1 MLVESEQ
8 CSEVMFTL
16 PRLLEEE
23 FQMTRRA
30 SSLVRRHALCQGMR
44 TSIIKRRKKSEQQVG
59 IYSAAEAGEQRK
71 EATHEVERLIPM
83 PTMRSI

>member
-8 CSEVMFTL
+8 CSEEMFTL
-16 PRLLEEE
+16 PKLLEEE

-44 TSIIKRRKKSEQQVG
+44 TSIIKRRKRVSSKEVFTLLRLANNEWRQHMKS
-59 IYSAAEAGEQRK
+59 IA
-71 EATHEVERLIPM
+71 
-83 PTMRSI
+83 